1 MESKKSST
9 TFAENL
15 KKEYPLTFK
24 RWIARELE
32 SKRMS
37 VRQAQEKYSLPQ
49 DECTIYKWIERYG
62 FGKELSLASMT
73 PKEKQEKVALEKR
86 VKELENALE
95 RSKLKIVAIETMIDI
110 AEEQFKISIRK
121 KFGPKQ

>member
-1 MESKKSST
+1 MEEKKLST
-9 TFAENL
+9 AIAESL
-15 KKEYPLTFK
+15 KKEYPIIFK

-37 VRQAQEKYSLPQ
+37 LRQAQEKYSLPE
-49 DECTIYKWIERYG
+49 DEGTIYRWIERYG
-62 FGKELSLASMT
+62 LGKELSLATMT
-73 PKEKQEKVALEKR
+73 PKEKQEKAALEKR
-86 VKELENALE
+86 IVELEKALE
-95 RSKLKIVAIETMIDI
+95 LSKLKIVAIDTMIDI